1 MGVLTVL
8 YREEGIQF
16 VDPGFPPAEAS
27 LYAGGGNDGDSWRC
41 AQCGARNAVPP
52 DANGREAVL
61 ALMQRQRRGDL
72 PLVRCAACGREHPV
86 LEVAMRPSAWLRPG
100 DLRDDVTGLTS
111 DVPWEVFRGE
121 PRADDIRQGGVGNC
135 WYVCALSIL
144 AEAAPETLKNCV
156 VTRAY
161 NPAGAYKLRL
171 CLAGEWRTL
180 LVDDLLPCNALEM
193 LAYVPARADVAAAPR
208 PNRLVSTQV
217 KAARRALWAPLL
229 EKAAAKLHGSYEAL
243 AGGTFA
249 EAFHTLTGFPVDQE
263 RLHGYT
269 RDGGAWAAHAR
280 ARGAAAGGDDGAV
293 FREAFDKRFPGG
305 ADEAEVECFARVF
318 SFFESGF
325 AVGAST
331 FTDPATPFGQEMK
344 AKGLQTRHAYGLLEC
359 RVYDG
364 EHLFKLRNPNGVAL
378 WKGKWSREDAER
390 MTFAAR
396 KALGLDREDP
406 GVFWMAVDDFL
417 AYFVELTVCRVLRD
431 RVDARVGGWLGSA
444 FNGGECVAVEAYA
457 RTRLDVALYQEP
469 HAVRQGE
476 AGAATAL
483 DLGCAVVKCASRSDR
498 AVAGDDPRTHR
509 LVAAAPRV
517 AHRAGAACHLTLEHD
532 DDPTTRYLVVPL
544 CFGHRHSVE
553 PRRFRAVVHSD
564 LVCEVGVVS
573 CEPSVVAAALAQ
585 IAEDSGKR
593 APLLEDSLK
602 RPVVEILTIEDEA
615 GIAFV
620 AVNHGPNPVLIGL
633 DATEKT
639 RGFVSSR
646 GTSLLSQDVIPPRSR
661 CCLAILSRESG
672 TALDSKVSLGWGFS
686 AAVQPPGTPEAHIPE
701 LSRDGDIHLSLPMD
715 APRVGAGA
723 LAEALAA
730 AMGTAQ

>member
-1 MGVLTVL
+1 
-8 YREEGIQF
+8 
-16 VDPGFPPAEAS
+16 
-27 LYAGGGNDGDSWRC
+27 
-41 AQCGARNAVPP
+41 
-52 DANGREAVL
+52 
-61 ALMQRQRRGDL
+61 MQRPRDARLRPRPRGRRRGD
-72 PLVRCAACGREHPV
+72 
-86 LEVAMRPSAWLRPG
+86 PS
-100 DLRDDVTGLTS
+100 
-111 DVPWEVFRGE
+111 
-121 PRADDIRQGGVGNC
+121 
-135 WYVCALSIL
+135 
-144 AEAAPETLKNCV
+144 
-156 VTRAY
+156 
-161 NPAGAYKLRL
+161 
-171 CLAGEWRTL
+171 
-180 LVDDLLPCNALEM
+180 
-193 LAYVPARADVAAAPR
+193 
-208 PNRLVSTQV
+208 NRSVSTQV

-269 RDGGAWAAHAR
+269 RDGGAWAAAAR
-280 ARGAAAGGDDGAV
+280 ARGAGAGDDGGAV

-573 CEPSVVAAALAQ
+573 CEPSVVAAAVAQ

-602 RPVVEILTIEDEA
+602 RPIVEILTIEDEA

-646 GTSLLSQDVIPPRSR
+646 GTSLLSQDVLPPRSR
-661 CCLAILSRESG
+661 CCLAVLSRESG

>member
-1 MGVLTVL
+1 M
-8 YREEGIQF
+8 
-16 VDPGFPPAEAS
+16 
-27 LYAGGGNDGDSWRC
+27 
-41 AQCGARNAVPP
+41 VP
-52 DANGREAVL
+52 
-61 ALMQRQRRGDL
+61 
-72 PLVRCAACGREHPV
+72 
-86 LEVAMRPSAWLRPG
+86 
-100 DLRDDVTGLTS
+100 
-111 DVPWEVFRGE
+111 
-121 PRADDIRQGGVGNC
+121 
-135 WYVCALSIL
+135 
-144 AEAAPETLKNCV
+144 
-156 VTRAY
+156 
-161 NPAGAYKLRL
+161 
-171 CLAGEWRTL
+171 
-180 LVDDLLPCNALEM
+180 
-193 LAYVPARADVAAAPR
+193 
-208 PNRLVSTQV
+208 TQV

-280 ARGAAAGGDDGAV
+280 ARGAAAAGDDGAV

-553 PRRFRAVVHSD
+553 PRRFRAVVHS
-564 LVCEVGVVS
+564 
-573 CEPSVVAAALAQ
+573 A
-585 IAEDSGKR
+585 
-593 APLLEDSLK
+593 
-602 RPVVEILTIEDEA
+602 
-615 GIAFV
+615 
-620 AVNHGPNPVLIGL
+620 
-633 DATEKT
+633 
-639 RGFVSSR
+639 
-646 GTSLLSQDVIPPRSR
+646 
-661 CCLAILSRESG
+661 
-672 TALDSKVSLGWGFS
+672 
-686 AAVQPPGTPEAHIPE
+686 
-701 LSRDGDIHLSLPMD
+701 
-715 APRVGAGA
+715 
-723 LAEALAA
+723 
-730 AMGTAQ
+730 